1 MTDYQIMFAIASVV
15 IIMLNLLTY
24 SGDKFK
30 PDRIYRILTLL
41 TVVSIAYL
49 VWFVYKIMTVGLTYV
64 S

>member
-1 MTDYQIMFAIASVV
+1 MTDYQIMLAIASVV
-15 IIMLNLLTY
+15 IIMMNLLTY

-49 VWFVYKIMTVGLTYV
+49 VWFVYQIMTVGLTYV

>member
-1 MTDYQIMFAIASVV
+1 MTDYQIMLAIASVV
-15 IIMLNLLTY
+15 IIMMNLLTY

>member
-1 MTDYQIMFAIASVV
+1 MTDYQIMMAIASVV

-30 PDRIYRILTLL
+30 PDRFYRILTLL

-49 VWFVYKIMTVGLTYV
+49 VWFLYKIITVGLTYV